1 MGEYWTPSDLT
12 HLKKE
17 YAKAVAEGKEVFK
30 FNGHDVLV
38 EHVKVLI
45 QILTERF
52 KGKRNA

>member
-1 MGEYWTPSDLT
+1 MSEYWTPLDLK

-17 YAKAVAEGKEVFK
+17 YEKAVAEGKEVFK

-38 EHVKVLI
+38 SHVKVLI

-52 KGKRNA
+52 KGKRNG